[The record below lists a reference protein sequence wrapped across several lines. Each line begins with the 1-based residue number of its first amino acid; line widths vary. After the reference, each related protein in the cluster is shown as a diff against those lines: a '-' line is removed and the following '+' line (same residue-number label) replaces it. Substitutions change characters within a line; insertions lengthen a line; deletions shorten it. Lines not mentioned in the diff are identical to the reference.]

1 MSTTPIRPADPMQSP
16 ALSLER
22 RLQVAQ
28 SKLFFGLSPISLA
41 LASTDWWL
49 HLLSSPGAQMRLQND
64 AVHKVLDWVD
74 HTGALARQCTDKH
87 LNTLAGK
94 AGDAPP
100 SDTPMGQHKQD
111 QRFDDAAW
119 ESFPWQSWID
129 AHALGEAW
137 WMQATQLRG
146 MQPHSREQMRFYAS
160 KWMDILAP
168 GNTLL
173 TNPQAIDAA
182 LRSGGQSLLKGMKHA
197 VDEWQQKMGMHPE
210 GAATDALQPGQGLAM
225 TPGEVVMR
233 NHMVELI
240 QYKPSTTQVH
250 AQPVL
255 IVPSCIMKYYI
266 MDLSA
271 HNSMVR
277 WLVSQGHTVFMM
289 SWRNPDENDAL
300 LMMDDYVNEGV
311 LASLQH
317 VAHATG
323 EAVHLMGYCLG
334 GTFAAMAAAIIER
347 DRMRMAHGGATDGP
361 APPTLASLS
370 MLAAETD
377 FREPGEMG
385 VLIDEAQVRMLE
397 DMMAETGFLTG
408 RQMAGSFQFLHSREL
423 VWSSQTRRWLLGEE
437 EIPNDLMV
445 WNADVTRLPAAMHS
459 QYLRQCFL
467 HNDLASGNFVIS
479 GHSVNLRDIH
489 LPVFAVGTVKDHVA
503 PWRSVYKLHRL
514 MSSPVTFVL
523 TNGGHNAGI
532 ISEPGHKGRHYQQL
546 TLELDEARLTPDEW
560 LEQAPRHEGSW
571 WTAWS
576 AWLVSQG
583 SGRKVKARVPAHDAE
598 LGAAPG
604 QYVMVRYGD

>member
-1 MSTTPIRPADPMQSP
+1 MQ
-16 ALSLER
+16 A
-22 RLQVAQ
+22 VNA
-28 SKLFFGLSPISLA
+28 KLFFGLSPISLA

-49 HLLSSPGAQMRLQND
+49 NLVSSPGAQQRLQKD
-64 AVHKVLDWVD
+64 AVHKVLEWAER
-74 HTGALARQCTDKH
+74 TGALANQCTQKN
-87 LNTLAGK
+87 LGTLVGAPADTK
-94 AGDAPP
+94 PDAPAP
-100 SDTPMGQHKQD
+100 HLTHD
-111 QRFDDAAW
+111 QRFADAAW
-119 ESFPWQSWID
+119 ESFPWRSWIE
-129 AHALGEAW
+129 AHALGEQW

-146 MQPHSREQMRFYAS
+146 MQPHSREQMRFYAA
-160 KWMDILAP
+160 KWLDFFAP

-173 TNPQAIDAA
+173 TNPQAMDAA
-182 LRSGGQSLLKGMKHA
+182 LRSGGQSLLKGMKNA
-197 VDEWQQKMGMHPE
+197 VDEWQHKI
-210 GAATDALQPGQGLAM
+210 GLAPQQGEADTLAVGKDLAA

-240 QYKPSTTQVH
+240 QYVPATPQVH

-277 WLVSQGHTVFMM
+277 WLVAQGHTVFMV

-300 LMMDDYVNEGV
+300 LTMDDYVNEGV
-311 LASLQH
+311 LASVQH
-317 VAHATG
+317 VAQATG
-323 EAVHLMGYCLG
+323 EDVHLMGYCLG
-334 GTFAAMAAAIIER
+334 GTFAAMAAALLER
-347 DRMRMAHGGATDGP
+347 ERIAHLDETQP
-361 APPTLASLS
+361 VLASLS
-370 MLAAETD
+370 LLAAETD

-467 HNDLASGNFVIS
+467 HNDLASGNFLIS
-479 GHSVNLRDIH
+479 GHSISLRDIH

-514 MSSPVTFVL
+514 FSSVVTFVL

-532 ISEPGHKGRHYQQL
+532 ISEPGHAGRHYQQM
-546 TLELDEARLTPDEW
+546 TLALEDPRLSPDEW
-560 LEQAPRHEGSW
+560 QAQAPQHEGSW

-576 AWLVSQG
+576 TWLVQQG
-583 SGRKVKARVPAHDAE
+583 NGCTVKGRTPVHDAE

>member
-1 MSTTPIRPADPMQSP
+1 MNTESHFSPDPLNAGTP
-16 ALSLER
+16 SLER
-22 RLQVAQ
+22 RMQAVNA
-28 SKLFFGLSPISLA
+28 KLFFGLSPISLA

-49 HLLSSPGAQMRLQND
+49 NLLSSPGAQQRLQKD
-64 AVHKVLDWVD
+64 AVHKVLEWAERN
-74 HTGALARQCTDKH
+74 GALANQCAQKNLGALTGAPVPAK
-87 LNTLAGK
+87 L
-94 AGDAPP
+94 DAP
-100 SDTPMGQHKQD
+100 TPQVTHD
-111 QRFDDAAW
+111 QRFTDAAW
-119 ESFPWQSWID
+119 ESFPWRSWIE
-129 AHALGEAW
+129 AHALGEQW

-146 MQPHSREQMRFYAS
+146 MQAHSREQMRFYAS
-160 KWMDILAP
+160 KWLDFFAP

-182 LRSGGQSLLKGMKHA
+182 LRSGGQSLLKGMKNA
-197 VDEWQQKMGMHPE
+197 VDEWQHKIGLTPQE
-210 GAATDALQPGQGLAM
+210 GQANALSVGKDLAS

-240 QYKPSTTQVH
+240 QYAPATPQVH

-266 MDLSA
+266 MDLSP
-271 HNSMVR
+271 HNSMVH
-277 WLVSQGHTVFMM
+277 WLVSQGHTVFMV

-300 LMMDDYVNEGV
+300 LTMDDYVNEGV
-311 LASLQH
+311 LASVQH
-317 VAHATG
+317 VAQATS
-323 EAVHLMGYCLG
+323 EDVHLMGYCLG
-334 GTFAAMAAAIIER
+334 GTFAAMAAAVLER
-347 DRMRMAHGGATDGP
+347 ERIAHRDESQP
-361 APPTLASLS
+361 ALASLS
-370 MLAAETD
+370 LLAAETD

-467 HNDLASGNFVIS
+467 HNDLASGNFLIS
-479 GHSVNLRDIH
+479 GHSISLRDIH

-514 MSSPVTFVL
+514 FSSKVTFVL

-532 ISEPGHKGRHYQQL
+532 ISEPGHAGRHYQQM
-546 TLELDEARLTPDEW
+546 TLALDNPRLSPDEW
-560 LEQAPRHEGSW
+560 QAQAPQHEGSW

-576 AWLVSQG
+576 TWLAQHG
-583 SGRKVKARVPAHDAE
+583 DGRKVKGRTPVHNAE

>member
-1 MSTTPIRPADPMQSP
+1 MNTT
-16 ALSLER
+16 LSAVQATLATPHP
-22 RLQVAQ
+22 LDQHIQAMNA
-28 SKLFFGLSPISLA
+28 KLFFGLSPISLA
-41 LASTDWWL
+41 LAQTDWWL
-49 HLLSSPGAQMRLQND
+49 NLLHSPGAQMALQEAALHN
-64 AVHKVLDWVD
+64 ALNWVERS
-74 HTGALARQCTDKH
+74 TALAQVCLGRRWNELTGQTHDE
-87 LNTLAGK
+87 AGIPRFTK
-94 AGDAPP
+94 
-100 SDTPMGQHKQD
+100 D
-111 QRFDDAAW
+111 QRFADAAW
-119 ESFPWQSWID
+119 EFLPWLSWIE
-129 AHALGEAW
+129 AHALGEDW
-137 WMQATQLRG
+137 WSQATQLRG
-146 MQPHSREQMRFYAS
+146 MRPHSREQMQFYAS
-160 KWMDILAP
+160 KWLDFIAP

-197 VDEWQQKMGMHPE
+197 VDEWQQKLGVATPE
-210 GAATDALQPGQGLAM
+210 GAEGALRPGQGLAT
-225 TPGEVVMR
+225 TPGEVVFR

-240 QYKPSTTQVH
+240 QYAPSTAQVQ
-250 AQPVL
+250 AEPVL

-266 MDLSA
+266 LDLSP

-277 WLVSQGHTVFMM
+277 WLVSQGHTVFMV

-300 LMMDDYVNEGV
+300 LLMDDYVHEGV
-311 LASLQH
+311 LASVAH
-317 VAHATG
+317 VAQETG
-323 EAVHLMGYCLG
+323 EKVHLMGYCLG
-334 GTFAAMAAAIIER
+334 GTFAAMAAAALER
-347 DRMRMAHGGATDGP
+347 ERIAHPDQHTA
-361 APPTLASLS
+361 LASLS

-423 VWSSQTRRWLLGEE
+423 VWSSRTRRWLLGEE
-437 EIPNDLMV
+437 EVPNDLMV

-467 HNDLASGNFVIS
+467 HNDLASGNFALS
-479 GHSVNLRDIH
+479 GHAINLRDIH

-514 MSSPVTFVL
+514 VSSEVTFVL

-532 ISEPGHKGRHYQQL
+532 VSEPGHPGRHYQQL
-546 TLELDEARLTPDEW
+546 TLQPDVPRLSADEW
-560 LEQAPRHEGSW
+560 VEQAPQHEGSW

-576 AWLVSQG
+576 QWLEAQG
-583 SGRKVKARVPAHDAE
+583 GGRRVKARVPRHDPA

-604 QYVMVRYGD
+604 RYVMVRYGD